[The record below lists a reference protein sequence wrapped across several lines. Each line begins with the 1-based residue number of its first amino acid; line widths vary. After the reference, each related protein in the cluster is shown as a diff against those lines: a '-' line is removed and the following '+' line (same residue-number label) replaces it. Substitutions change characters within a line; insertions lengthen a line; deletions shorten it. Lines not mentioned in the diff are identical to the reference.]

1 METGSYNP
9 RERIMKKVLLTTT
22 ALVMTAGVAAAEI
35 KFSGTAQVAI
45 TDDNGAHA
53 ATVTAASLEAALA
66 AATEAQAAADRVAAN
81 DGAAT
86 AAVQTAND
94 TAATAAATAVTA
106 ATTAANTGA
115 AAANTTA
122 RAANN
127 DFQLTTGFDFDVT
140 ISAAADNGITMSTSF
155 DMGAG
160 ELVDYNDDDQREAQS
175 DALGAPELTIGY
187 MGYTFSAQ
195 QDGVDNLYNGD
206 LPGTDLGVSGA
217 MGGVTFAVTGDLD
230 TDNTSY
236 KLGYTTGDLTVTVTG
251 TDDENGTA
259 VAGKASASAI
269 SASYKMGDL
278 TLTAS
283 TDNEGDADS
292 TNKVGF
298 SYAMDSLTF
307 AYTSID
313 PSAAGKGQGD
323 EWDASVSYAAG
334 AMTASYAIDEADAS
348 TLIGTY
354 ALGGGTTLFAAM
366 HDKAGEDTDM
376 TTIGMN
382 FAF

>member
-1 METGSYNP
+1 
-9 RERIMKKVLLTTT
+9 MKKVLLTTT

-35 KFSGTAQVAI
+35 TFSGTAQVAI

-53 ATVTAASLEAALA
+53 ATNTAASLQAALEAATA
-66 AATEAQAAADRVAAN
+66 AKTAADYVAAN

-86 AAVQTAND
+86 AAEQTAN
-94 TAATAAATAVTA
+94 TAAATAAATALTA
-106 ATTAANTGA
+106 AQTAAGAGA

-127 DFQLTTGFDFDVT
+127 DAQLTTGFDFDVK
-140 ISAAADNGITMSTSF
+140 ISAAADNGLTMSTSF

-160 ELVDYNDDDQREAQS
+160 ELVDYNDDDKREAQS

-217 MGGVTFAVTGDLD
+217 MGGVTFAATGDLD
-230 TDNTSY
+230 NDNTSY

-259 VAGKASASAI
+259 VAGKASAAAI
-269 SASYKMGDL
+269 SVSYKMGDL

-313 PSAAGKGQGD
+313 PSAAGKSQGD

-366 HDKAGEDTDM
+366 HDKAGEDNDM

>member
-1 METGSYNP
+1 
-9 RERIMKKVLLTTT
+9 MKKVLLTTT
-22 ALVMTAGVAAAEI
+22 ALVMTAGVAAAEVS
-35 KFSGTAQVAI
+35 FSGTAQVAI
-45 TDDNGAHA
+45 TDDNGAA
-53 ATVTAASLEAALA
+53 
-66 AATEAQAAADRVAAN
+66 
-81 DGAAT
+81 
-86 AAVQTAND
+86 
-94 TAATAAATAVTA
+94 AVTA
-106 ATTAANTGA
+106 AAAAITAGTTTAAA
-115 AAANTTA
+115 E
-122 RAANN
+122 RAAN
-127 DFQLTTGFDFDVT
+127 DDAQLTTGFDFDVT
-140 ISAAADNGITMSTSF
+140 ISTAADNGLTMSTSF

-160 ELVDYNDDDQREAQS
+160 ELVDYNDDDKREVQS
-175 DALGAPELTIGY
+175 DALGAPELTIGF

-206 LPGTDLGVSGA
+206 LPGADLGVSGA
-217 MGGVTFAVTGDLD
+217 MGGVTFAVTGDMD
-230 TDNTSY
+230 DDNTSY

-251 TDDENGTA
+251 TNDENGTA

-298 SYAMDSLTF
+298 SYKMDSLTV

-313 PSAAGKGQGD
+313 PSAAGKDQGD
-323 EWDASVSYAAG
+323 EWDASVAYAAG
-334 AMTASYAIDEADAS
+334 AMTASYAVDEADAT

-366 HDKAGEDTDM
+366 HDKAGENSDM
-376 TTIGMN
+376 TTVGLN
-382 FAF
+382 FKF